1 MPPKTATNADSPIQH
16 VEVLETMSEGKDR
29 ALEFL
34 ERLVKV
40 TSPVLRRRGWRV
52 GQLKEFY
59 PTSPGLMGLNKNHG
73 ECIMI
78 RLRRPGDESQFFEWH
93 TIMGT
98 MVHEITHNHIG
109 NHSAE
114 FYELM
119 DVLYGEVEKVEDG
132 TDKNVGSGAAD
143 GEPVFEG
150 KSRRLGGKFGRNVP
164 IERRSDAAATAA
176 LQRFKFA
183 PLCSTQRLGGS
194 GVGGVPLSKDELR
207 RRAAVAAERRLRD
220 REACREVLSDGID
233 VVLEDAVGAAA
244 TKGLSALAGSSSLGI
259 ISGSSSCSTSGT
271 IAASKVGVGVV
282 FTTAKNEWVCKVC
295 TTSNTVDASA
305 AVSAT
310 EVLPSRACSYCTCLR
325 VSALPPSDNKK
336 PIFVDL
342 CSPPDLN
349 GLVALPLLQPSVI
362 GPLEVVELLSDDCDD
377 GYDDDDDDCGR
388 RNNRRSEA
396 SRGDP
401 RGTKRLCLLPTHLQ
415 VHAWTCPI
423 CTLFNNATLQHCVA
437 CGHKK
442 GLLAGLAL

>member
-29 ALEFL
+29 AREFL

-59 PTSPGLMGLNKNHG
+59 PSSPGLLGLNKNHG

-78 RLRRPGDESQFFEWH
+78 RLRRPGDETQFFEWH

-98 MVHEITHNHIG
+98 MVHEITHNQIG

-132 TDKNVGSGAAD
+132 TDKSAGVGSGAAD

-164 IERRSDAAATAA
+164 IERRSDAAAIAA
-176 LQRFKFA
+176 LQRFKYT

-194 GVGGVPLSKDELR
+194 GGGGVVPLTKDELR
-207 RRAAVAAERRLRD
+207 RRAAVAADRRLRD
-220 REACREVLSDGID
+220 REACREILSDGIED
-233 VVLEDAVGAAA
+233 VVLEDAIGAAA
-244 TKGLSALAGSSSLGI
+244 TKAPPACTGSTSLGI
-259 ISGSSSCSTSGT
+259 SSSSSSFASSGT
-271 IAASKVGVGVV
+271 IAASKVGGGAV
-282 FTTAKNEWVCKVC
+282 FTTAKHEWVCDMC
-295 TTSNTVDASA
+295 TTSNTINATA

-310 EVLPSRACSYCTCLR
+310 SALPSVCSYCACLR
-325 VSALPPSDNKK
+325 PPSHNKK
-336 PIFVDL
+336 PVFVDL

-349 GLVALPLLQPSVI
+349 ALGALPSSL
-362 GPLEVVELLSDDCDD
+362 GPLEVVELLSDDN
-377 GYDDDDDDCGR
+377 DDDDDDDDDNGR
-388 RNNRRSEA
+388 RGNRRSEA
-396 SRGDP
+396 PRGDP
-401 RGTKRLCLLPTHLQ
+401 RGTKRLCLLPVHLQ
-415 VHAWTCPI
+415 LHAWACPT
-423 CTLFNNATLQHCVA
+423 CTLFNNATNQHCVA

-442 GLLAGLAL
+442 GFLAGLAL